1 MIFLAT
7 VAATGYLFVKIP
19 KGFFPQQD
27 TGIIFGTT
35 VAGQDVSFPAMY
47 KLQEQVGE
55 IVQADPAVDTMAMGL
70 GTGTGNASQNYGR
83 MFITLKPRE
92 DRDVDAFQV
101 IARLRQQARQGDR
114 RQRSSCRRRRT

>member
-35 VAGQDVSFPAMY
+35 VAAQDVSFPAMY
-47 KLQEQVGE
+47 KLQEQIGK

-70 GTGTGNASQNYGR
+70 GTGIGNASQNYGR
-83 MFITLKPRE
+83 LFITLKPRE

-101 IARLRQQARQGDR
+101 ISRLREVAKVTA
-114 RQRSSCRRRRT
+114 SSSICKRRRT